1 MTLGMKERVY
11 CRYEGEYILRHLE
24 GTRLN
29 QAVRE
34 GHRAFIILF
43 GLELTFYGAR
53 VAQIFL
59 HQASECWNCGFIL
72 EISVRII
79 ENAYLMLFVPN
90 KKQVFSKGKRSAC
103 TELVEMVCAHEP
115 C

>member
-1 MTLGMKERVY
+1 MRESTSR
-11 CRYEGEYILRHLE
+11 

-29 QAVRE
+29 QAMRGE
-34 GHRAFIILF
+34 GDRAFIILF
-43 GLELTFYGAR
+43 GLELTFYSAR

-59 HQASECWNCGFIL
+59 HQASECWDCGFIL

-79 ENAYLMLFVPN
+79 GNVYLMLFIPN
-90 KKQVFSKGKRSAC
+90 KKQVFSKGKCSAYI
-103 TELVEMVCAHEP
+103 EPVEVVCADEP